1 MSNPPD
7 RFGPPDRGQP
17 APDPGMLDRPVFD
30 NFVRA
35 VAATPNAP
43 ALRGGA
49 RALTYAE
56 TLRQVRALAARLIA
70 ATEPGTG
77 IAVLLTDDVDV
88 TIAQLACFASGRV
101 CLLLNPV
108 HPAPRL
114 AAIIATAAPSALLIS
129 DDFEPPPDTPVSI
142 AILRGLPTG
151 EEDTDIALPAVDRD
165 APAIVVYTSGS
176 TGTPKGYVRTQ
187 RQIMN
192 RLERYLVPVRIGP
205 DDRVLTLFSMTNG
218 SGTWAGWAAL
228 LSGAELH
235 VSGGASSGLRAVMQ
249 QIRTQAIT
257 ALWSIPT
264 MLRTLLA
271 LPDAREAFRSVRA
284 ICSVSESIL
293 SSDLEAWRR
302 VLPPGCAIR
311 LTYSMTETSGLAAWF
326 LPHDAGG
333 LSARLPVGYP
343 SDAFD
348 FAIVT
353 PEGEPAPIG
362 EVGELWVSGP
372 MITVGEW
379 QAGRC
384 VPSRAIADPTDPS
397 RRILRTNDLA
407 RLRPD
412 GLLEFAGRADD
423 MVKVRGNRVEP
434 AEIEDVLRRLDSVAD
449 VAVRPIRTETDAR
462 LVAYVVP
469 APGATTTA
477 AALNAHLRARLPG
490 YMVPSRIE
498 FLPVLPRLANGK
510 IDARRL
516 ADDGA

>member
-1 MSNPPD
+1 MP
-7 RFGPPDRGQP
+7 
-17 APDPGMLDRPVFD
+17 
-30 NFVRA
+30 
-35 VAATPNAP
+35 
-43 ALRGGA
+43 
-49 RALTYAE
+49 YAE

-311 LTYSMTETSGLAAWF
+311 LTYSMTETSGLAA
-326 LPHDAGG
+326 
-333 LSARLPVGYP
+333 
-343 SDAFD
+343 
-348 FAIVT
+348 
-353 PEGEPAPIG
+353 
-362 EVGELWVSGP
+362 
-372 MITVGEW
+372 
-379 QAGRC
+379 
-384 VPSRAIADPTDPS
+384 
-397 RRILRTNDLA
+397 
-407 RLRPD
+407 
-412 GLLEFAGRADD
+412 
-423 MVKVRGNRVEP
+423 
-434 AEIEDVLRRLDSVAD
+434 
-449 VAVRPIRTETDAR
+449 
-462 LVAYVVP
+462 
-469 APGATTTA
+469 
-477 AALNAHLRARLPG
+477 
-490 YMVPSRIE
+490 
-498 FLPVLPRLANGK
+498 
-510 IDARRL
+510 
-516 ADDGA
+516 